1 MGSLRFA
8 VSASPQDGAFVV
20 VAATSPAPLLRSQ
33 PSSRRR
39 RHDADVFWGP
49 APSERF
55 TDV

>member
-33 PSSRRR
+33 PSSCRRR
-39 RHDADVFWGP
+39 RDADVSPGFGP
-49 APSERF
+49 SRKVC
-55 TDV
+55 DV